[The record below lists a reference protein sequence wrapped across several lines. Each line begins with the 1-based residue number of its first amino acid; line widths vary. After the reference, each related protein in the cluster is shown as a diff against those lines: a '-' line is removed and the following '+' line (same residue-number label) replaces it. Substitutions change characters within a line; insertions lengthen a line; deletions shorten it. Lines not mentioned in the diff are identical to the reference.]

1 MSDEPTTP
9 DHEPT
14 ASEASDDG
22 ASGDV
27 ERTGIIDLHDTR
39 AIPAGSITPSAPAP
53 SVPEASAS
61 PTRPASA
68 EGDDAWFDVFGDPSD
83 PGVPARADS
92 SWGSDRADAL
102 AEEAHRSAYAP
113 PAEPAAA
120 GSDEVP
126 SQASSL
132 AAPSGAPS
140 GAGLQV
146 GDPAVP
152 STPADAEQPGS
163 TAIGAAPAYPGAAAY
178 ASAGQPTGAAPQVP
192 TVPAAP
198 MGGVDLSDLPPPPA
212 PRKRRGRGRLIA
224 GVIGLCLLSG
234 VIGGVAGQLAV
245 DRVNIAG
252 STLPTPGPGA
262 TSRPAGSVANIAAR
276 VLPSV
281 VTIKVDGGSEGSA
294 TGSGFV
300 IDRKGHLLTN
310 NHVVEAAGTG
320 DIQVVLSTGET
331 EKATIVGRDA
341 SYDLAVLKIGRTDL
355 TPLTLGQSD
364 KVVVGDQV
372 IAVGAPLGLDQ
383 TVTTGIVSA
392 LNRPVTPGEG
402 NEASFINAIQTDAA
416 INPGNSGGPLL
427 DMTGQVIGVNSAIA
441 RVPGTSGS
449 TGGSIG
455 LGFAIP
461 SDQAR
466 RTADQLI
473 ATGKAT
479 HPIIGVSLDRTFT
492 GEGAQVRDSGDAVT
506 AGGPAAKAGVKP
518 GDVIV
523 GFEGKRVRTPDQLVV
538 SIRSRA
544 VGDTVTLRVQ
554 RSGQEFDLRMTL
566 EADPAQ

>member
-1 MSDEPTTP
+1 MSDESRTP
-9 DHEPT
+9 DHEPA
-14 ASEASDDG
+14 ASEVAPEASPQTG
-22 ASGDV
+22 PETGLQQGPEHGPERGEP

-39 AIPAGSITPSAPAP
+39 AIPS
-53 SVPEASAS
+53 E
-61 PTRPASA
+61 PASTA
-68 EGDDAWFDVFGDPSD
+68 PGQDDDAWFDVFGDPAST
-83 PGVPARADS
+83 GVPARADS

-102 AEEAHRSAYAP
+102 AEEAHRAAYTPPVESPTPDSHAPGSVNQPGSPSASAGAYYA
-113 PAEPAAA
+113 ATAAA
-120 GSDEVP
+120 GTTAPAGSTGAPGPYGTHGAYGPTDASGIPGSPVAPPGGEVP
-126 SQASSL
+126 GGPGVPLTDETAASR
-132 AAPSGAPS
+132 
-140 GAGLQV
+140 
-146 GDPAVP
+146 
-152 STPADAEQPGS
+152 
-163 TAIGAAPAYPGAAAY
+163 
-178 ASAGQPTGAAPQVP
+178 
-192 TVPAAP
+192 
-198 MGGVDLSDLPPPPA
+198 
-212 PRKRRGRGRLIA
+212 PRRRRGLIVT
-224 GVIGLCLLSG
+224 GVVALCLLSG
-234 VIGGVAGQLAV
+234 VIGGVAGHVAE
-245 DRVNIAG
+245 DRINLG
-252 STLPTPGPGA
+252 GTTLPTPGPGA
-262 TSRPAGSVANIAAR
+262 TSRPAGSVANIAAN

-300 IDRKGHLLTN
+300 IDRLGHVLTN
-310 NHVVEAAGTG
+310 NHVVEAAPNGE
-320 DIQVVLSTGET
+320 IQVVLSTGDT
-331 EKATIVGRDA
+331 EKATVVGRDA
-341 SYDLAVLKIGRTDL
+341 SYDLAVLKIARSDL

-392 LNRPVTPGEG
+392 MNRPVTPGDG
-402 NEASFINAIQTDAA
+402 TEASYINAIQTDAA

-479 HPIIGVSLDRTFT
+479 HPIIGVKLNRTFT
-492 GEGAQVRDSGDAVT
+492 GEGAEVDDSGDAVT
-506 AGGPAAKAGVKP
+506 SGGPAAKAGVKP

-523 GFEGKRVRTPDQLVV
+523 AFEGKRVRTPDQLIV

-544 VGDTVTLRVQ
+544 VGDTVTLTVQ
-554 RSGQEFDLRMTL
+554 RDGHDFDLKMTL
-566 EADPAQ
+566 EAEPAK